1 MGLQNRKLGRRAV
14 TCCLLDMHDYCT
26 KTHSSYGSLYKIKPD
41 NTLGWIAAGL
51 VSDVQPVAEELL
63 EADGHHQER
72 ESNFSLWY
80 GQW

>member
-1 MGLQNRKLGRRAV
+1 M
-14 TCCLLDMHDYCT
+14 TCCLLDMHDCCT
-26 KTHSSYGSLYKIKPD
+26 QAHSSYGSLYKIKPD
-41 NTLGWIAAGL
+41 NTLGWIAVGL

-72 ESNFSLWY
+72 ESHFSVWY